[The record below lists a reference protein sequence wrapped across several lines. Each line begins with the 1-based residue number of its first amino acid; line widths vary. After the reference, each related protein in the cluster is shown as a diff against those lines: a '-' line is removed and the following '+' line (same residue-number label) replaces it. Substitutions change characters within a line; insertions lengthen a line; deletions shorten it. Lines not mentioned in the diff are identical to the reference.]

1 MAVFTTLFFTVVL
14 LFAIVWACAVFTNA
28 IEWVGHR
35 FKLSDGAVG
44 SVLAAVGTALPE
56 TLVPIVA
63 LLGGAITEWTTG
75 HQAPHAAEHAE
86 HIGVGAILG
95 APFLLSTLA
104 LFLVGAAVFYFSA
117 NQKRGIVL
125 HIDLHLFKRD
135 LTYFFPAYG
144 LVFLASFI
152 PSQTIKY
159 GIAAFLLL
167 FYALYV
173 YRTLKIEHVPDEE
186 FHLEPLMIAPKS
198 KEPATAI
205 IMLQMVLGLIGI
217 IVMAHLFVQQISSLA
232 TIFSLSPLL
241 LSLIIA
247 PIATELPEKFNSIV
261 WIGKKKD
268 NLALGNITG
277 AMVFQ
282 SCIPPVVGLCFTPWV
297 LDDQGTLSVI
307 LCFASAGVIFASILF
322 RRILTP
328 QILLVGGLFYVIFL
342 GYSVMKAMQG

>member
-1 MAVFTTLFFTVVL
+1 MPVVMTVFVTLVL
-14 LFAIVWACAVFTNA
+14 LFAIVWACSVFTNG
-28 IEWVGHR
+28 IEWLGHR
-35 FKLSDGAVG
+35 FKLSEGAVG

-56 TLVPIVA
+56 TLVPTVA
-63 LLGGAITEWTTG
+63 LLGGYFSGILHPE
-75 HQAPHAAEHAE
+75 AAAHLAEDAE

-104 LFLVGAAVFYFSA
+104 MCLVGGAVYYFSA
-117 NQKRGIVL
+117 TNKRGVVL

-144 LVFLASFI
+144 LVYLASFI
-152 PSQTIKY
+152 PSMPVKW
-159 GIAAFLLL
+159 GISAALVA

-186 FHLEPLMIAPKS
+186 FHLDPLILAPRT
-198 KEPATAI
+198 KEPSTTMI
-205 IMLQMVLGLIGI
+205 VFQSFLGLLGI
-217 IVMAHLFVQQISSLA
+217 IVMAHLFVQQISTLSTLFN
-232 TIFSLSPLL
+232 ISPLL

-261 WIGKKKD
+261 WIAKKKD

-282 SCIPPVVGLCFTPWV
+282 SCIPTAIGLSFTPWI
-297 LDDQGTLSVI
+297 LDAQGTLSVL
-307 LCFASAGVIFASILF
+307 LCFASAGVIYASILY
-322 RRILTP
+322 RRLLKP
-328 QILLVGGLFYVIFL
+328 NILLIGGVFYLIFLFY
-342 GYSVMKAMQG
+342 SVVKVVQG